1 MAAYGVMQL
10 GRVPLREDSSTD
22 ISAADGFVEMTLN
35 GQESFGRLTLNDLL
49 QRVDDVVALKGQ
61 LLPATFTQKPELN
74 GFYQILD
81 ATATYTKWVPENV
94 AIMPWA
100 LKVRRVG
107 YAGDTDLEA
116 RLAGPLTR
124 ANDHAATGERWHAP
138 NLNHVGYAA
147 GSTLPTVV
155 SRTGTDG
162 AMTVY
167 RGITVGI
174 NPRWGTTAANA
185 LLGRVRLLDSLGR
198 ERVATRADL
207 APTGWEVHNGL
218 VRIQVNAANGNLI
231 LSHWSGT
238 VWQPKEFTVFH
249 STGPAVAM
257 GIPDYLTVLRNDLEC
272 VSVRLTKSL
281 APGRI
286 TVDLTLRRGSRL
298 TEVYVQHQF
307 GTTLKLVRAT
317 VEATTAFTG
326 YLRSTAADAN
336 GHRLVIGSTR
346 TFTADNI
353 NGGLS
358 KATTP
363 TLDAF
368 VAIERG
374 SAAAGD
380 LAAQLF
386 AQYLGAASETV
397 KGVRR

>member
-1 MAAYGVMQL
+1 MAVYGVMQV
-10 GRVPLREDSSTD
+10 GRVPLREDSSAD
-22 ISAADGFVEMTLN
+22 LAANDGFVEMTVS
-35 GQESFGRLTLNDLL
+35 GQESFGRLTLVQLM

-61 LLPATFTQKPELN
+61 LLPVTFTQKPELN

-81 ATATYTKWVPENV
+81 ATSTYTKWVPESV
-94 AIMPWA
+94 GIMPWSM
-100 LKVRRVG
+100 KMRRVG

-116 RLAGPLTR
+116 RLAGPQTR
-124 ANDHAATGERWHAP
+124 ANDHVATGERWHAP
-138 NLNHVGYAA
+138 NIGHVGYAA
-147 GSTLPTVV
+147 GSTLPNVV
-155 SRTGTDG
+155 TRATSDG

-167 RGITVGI
+167 RSLTVGI

-185 LLGRVRLLDSLGR
+185 LLGRVRFLDSLGR
-198 ERVATRADL
+198 ERVATRGDFVA
-207 APTGWEVHNGL
+207 TGWEVHNGL
-218 VRIQVNAANGNLI
+218 VRVQVNAANGNLI
-231 LSHWSGT
+231 LSHWSGA
-238 VWQPKEFTVFH
+238 VWQAKEFTVFH

-257 GIPDYLTVLRNDLEC
+257 GVPDYVTVLRNDLES
-272 VSVRLTKSL
+272 VTVRLTKSL

-317 VEATTAFTG
+317 AEATTAFTG

-346 TFTADNI
+346 TFVADNV

-358 KATTP
+358 KAATP
-363 TLDAF
+363 VLDAF
-368 VAIERG
+368 VAIEPAA
-374 SAAAGD
+374 AAAGD
-380 LAAQLF
+380 LAAQLW

>member
-1 MAAYGVMQL
+1 MATFGVMQV
-10 GRVPLREDSSTD
+10 GRLPLREDTSAD
-22 ISAADGFVEMTLN
+22 LAAADGAVEMTVQ
-35 GQESFGRLTLNDLL
+35 GQESFGRLTLNQLI

-61 LLPATFTQKPELN
+61 MLPVTFTQKTELN
-74 GFYQILD
+74 GFYQIVD
-81 ATATYTKWVPENV
+81 ATATWTKWVPESV
-94 AIMPWA
+94 GIMPWS
-100 LKVRRVG
+100 LKLRRAG

-116 RLAGPLTR
+116 RLAGPQTR

-138 NLNHVGYAA
+138 NINHIGYSA
-147 GSTLPTVV
+147 GSTLPNVVTRTTV
-155 SRTGTDG
+155 DG
-162 AMTVY
+162 ALIVY
-167 RGITVGI
+167 RTITVGI

-185 LLGRVRLLDSLGR
+185 LLGRVRFLDSLAR

-207 APTGWEVHNGL
+207 AATGWEVHNGL

-231 LSHWSGT
+231 LSHWSGSA
-238 VWQPKEFTVFH
+238 WQAKEFTVFH

-257 GIPDYLTVLRNDLEC
+257 GVPDYLTVLRNDLEC
-272 VSVRLTKSL
+272 VTVRLTKSL

-298 TEVYVQHQF
+298 TEVYIQHQF

-326 YLRSTAADAN
+326 YLRATSADGN
-336 GHRLVIGSTR
+336 GHRFVIGSAR
-346 TFTADNI
+346 TFTADNV

-363 TLDAF
+363 TLDAY
-368 VAIERG
+368 VAIEPSG
-374 SAAAGD
+374 AATGD